1 MRELRYCVAHT
12 LTGRYVLGG
21 NVKKVSYLLLGLLS
35 TSVLAEPNDGLIG
48 TYLNSD
54 KLSCNLEVKLFEKQG
69 RNYFEVKI
77 EKRLL
82 SGEYILDEQYVIFE
96 GLTASEAS
104 GLSNL
109 EVSAQIE
116 SGQLLFQNYGN
127 SMNPYTLF
135 SECAEKYLIL
145 SKVLT

>member
-1 MRELRYCVAHT
+1 MVSVAHY
-12 LTGRYVLGG
+12 LTRRYVLGG

-104 GLSNL
+104 GLTKR
-109 EVSAQIE
+109 EVSARIE
-116 SGQLLFQNYGN
+116 SGDLLFQNYGN

-145 SKVLT
+145 SKVRT

>member
-1 MRELRYCVAHT
+1 M
-12 LTGRYVLGG
+12 
-21 NVKKVSYLLLGLLS
+21 KKVSYLLLGLLA
-35 TSVLAEPNDGLIG
+35 TSVLAEPNGGLIG

-96 GLTASEAS
+96 GLSASEAS
-104 GLSNL
+104 GLTKR
-109 EVSAQIE
+109 EVSARIE
-116 SGQLLFQNYGN
+116 SGELLFQNYGK
-127 SMNPYTLF
+127 SMKPYTLF

-145 SKVLT
+145 SKVRT